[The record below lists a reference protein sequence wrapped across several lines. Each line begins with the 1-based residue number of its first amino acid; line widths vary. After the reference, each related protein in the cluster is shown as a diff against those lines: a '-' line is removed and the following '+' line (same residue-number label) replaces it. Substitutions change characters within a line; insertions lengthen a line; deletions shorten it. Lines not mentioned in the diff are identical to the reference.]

1 MGNWCTMTH
10 LLSHPMPM
18 MARSVLGALRR
29 AGERHRW
36 VDPERWALR
45 AGMLA
50 PTVVL
55 AQSLTKYGADVGL
68 ADLAV
73 QSVADT
79 RVVQICVGEDMLL
92 GPRSGPG
99 LMLGWNYV
107 VSHHGHDLAGV
118 AAALGG
124 GARVIEAGGW
134 QVLCLPEVAP
144 LRLVRGRLAEAV
156 MVDDG
161 IARLLYAFAAADACA
176 RGRRSSHL
184 LGLYVPEIGFVHL
197 LTLVLG
203 LEGRRW
209 EHSGCVDV
217 EEGAGLNP
225 VNFELVAGPYAGSIY
240 VERPPPVTLARAR
253 WPL

>member
-10 LLSHPMPM
+10 IFSHSTPM
-18 MARSVLGALRR
+18 MARAVLGGLRR

-36 VDPERWALR
+36 LDPERWALR

-50 PTVVL
+50 PNVVL
-55 AQSLTKYGADVGL
+55 AQSLTKYGADIGL
-68 ADLAV
+68 ADLAI
-73 QSVADT
+73 QHVADT
-79 RVVQICVGEDMLL
+79 RVVQICVGEDMML

-107 VSHHGHDLAGV
+107 VSQRGHDLAAV
-118 AAALGG
+118 AGTLGG
-124 GARVIEAGGW
+124 GAQVIEAGTW

-144 LRLVRGRLAEAV
+144 LRLVRGRFAEAV

-161 IARLLYAFAAADACA
+161 IGRLLYAFAAADAGA
-176 RGRRSSHL
+176 AGRRSSHV
-184 LGLYVPEIGFVHL
+184 LGLYVEGIGFVHL

-209 EHSGCVDV
+209 EHTGYVDV
-217 EEGAGLNP
+217 ADGAGLNA
-225 VNFELVAGPYAGSIY
+225 VNFELVTGPYAGSIY
-240 VERPPPVTLARAR
+240 VETEPPVTLARAR

>member
-1 MGNWCTMTH
+1 MGNWCTMAH
-10 LLSHPMPM
+10 IFSHSTPM
-18 MARSVLGALRR
+18 MARSVLGGLRR
-29 AGERHRW
+29 AAERHRW
-36 VDPERWALR
+36 MDPERWALR

-68 ADLAV
+68 ADLAI
-73 QSVADT
+73 QYVADT
-79 RVVQICVGEDMLL
+79 RVVQICVGEDMML

-107 VSHHGHDLAGV
+107 VSPRGHDLVGV
-118 AAALGG
+118 ADTLGC

-144 LRLVRGRLAEAV
+144 LRLIRGRFAEAV

-161 IARLLYAFAAADACA
+161 LGRLLYAFAVADAYA
-176 RGRRSSHL
+176 TGRRSSHL
-184 LGLYVPEIGFVHL
+184 LGLYAPEVGFVHL

-203 LEGRRW
+203 LEGRSW
-209 EHSGCVDV
+209 EHSGYVDV
-217 EEGAGLNP
+217 EDGAGQNP

-240 VERPPPVTLARAR
+240 VEQPPPVTLARAR